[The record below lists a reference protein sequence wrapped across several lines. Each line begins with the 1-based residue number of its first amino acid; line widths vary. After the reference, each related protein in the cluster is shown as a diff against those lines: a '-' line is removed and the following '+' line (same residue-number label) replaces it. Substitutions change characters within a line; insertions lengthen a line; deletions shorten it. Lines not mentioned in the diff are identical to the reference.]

1 MFTGVLPPVSRRGTY
16 TDTIELTSDDDGSLI
31 DLSGLSAVVVAL
43 SETGDTTSVASV
55 SLTSG
60 VVIPALGIIQW
71 RFEQGVMG
79 GLDQET
85 YTLTVTV
92 TGSGDTVE
100 IVNASLPIG
109 D

>member
-1 MFTGVLPPVSRRGTY
+1 
-16 TDTIELTSDDDGSLI
+16 
-31 DLSGLSAVVVAL
+31 
-43 SETGDTTSVASV
+43 
-55 SLTSG
+55 
-60 VVIPALGIIQW
+60 
-71 RFEQGVMG
+71 MG